1 MEDGRGLLQL
11 GRADAVRLTSRQK
24 EFPAA
29 DLSSSMPNASWPI
42 SCKARFELGGIS
54 VQVLMS
60 LNSRSTG

>member
-29 DLSSSMPNASWPI
+29 DLSSSMPNAS
-42 SCKARFELGGIS
+42 S
-54 VQVLMS
+54 
-60 LNSRSTG
+60 NSEDVR